1 MRNEKSSSEKGKTFA
16 AFFCAGILL
25 CGAGACAPKSPYEG
39 ASVVRIERIS
49 WEGMEMFSSR
59 RYIRAFDF
67 ENNIVT
73 DETELSE
80 EDFQTWISL
89 YEERTPDATESERE
103 AYIAELAA
111 EFNTPEVK
119 ARFSEADE
127 KDFFEYVEKQGFY
140 SWAERYETQL
150 VVDDGAG
157 FLVKIYFAGQY
168 LQADVFLLR
177 LSRQLREN
185 SSRIP
190 KRSRLRVVVSR
201 FLYV

>member
-59 RYIRAFDF
+59 RYI

-103 AYIAELAA
+103 AYIAELRA

-157 FLVKIYFAGQY
+157 FLVKIYFADNTCKQTYFYYDYPDNYEKIAAAFQNDLGCG
-168 LQADVFLLR
+168 LW
-177 LSRQLREN
+177 
-185 SSRIP
+185 
-190 KRSRLRVVVSR
+190 
-201 FLYV
+201 

>member
-39 ASVVRIERIS
+39 ASVIRIERIS
-49 WEGMEMFSSR
+49 REGMEMFSSR

-103 AYIAELAA
+103 AYIAELRA

-140 SWAERYETQL
+140 SWAERYENTACRRRRR
-150 VVDDGAG
+150 G
-157 FLVKIYFAGQY
+157 IYRQTLFCGQY

-185 SSRIP
+185 SSRVP

>member
-89 YEERTPDATESERE
+89 YEERTPDATESE
-103 AYIAELAA
+103 
-111 EFNTPEVK
+111 
-119 ARFSEADE
+119 
-127 KDFFEYVEKQGFY
+127 
-140 SWAERYETQL
+140 
-150 VVDDGAG
+150 
-157 FLVKIYFAGQY
+157 
-168 LQADVFLLR
+168 
-177 LSRQLREN
+177 
-185 SSRIP
+185 
-190 KRSRLRVVVSR
+190 
-201 FLYV
+201 

>member
-16 AFFCAGILL
+16 ALFSAGILL

-49 WEGMEMFSSR
+49 REGMEMFSSR

-80 EDFQTWISL
+80 EDFQMWISL

-103 AYIAELAA
+103 AYIAELRA

-157 FLVKIYFAGQY
+157 FLVKIYFADNTCKQTYFYYDYPDNYEKIAAAFQNDLGCG
-168 LQADVFLLR
+168 LW
-177 LSRQLREN
+177 
-185 SSRIP
+185 
-190 KRSRLRVVVSR
+190 
-201 FLYV
+201 